1 MSVMER
7 LRAALSG
14 KFQRDALWNLGAV
27 AMLAVCGFAINL
39 GIGHEYGAAPF
50 GVYNQVWAAYI
61 FFSQFAV
68 GGVDRSVLRAVAEA
82 PRDRARVATAVLG
95 AVIPTFLLAALAA
108 ALFWLA
114 GPALARVLESP
125 GVASGVEAAAP
136 GLFFFALNKV
146 GLAVVNGQQ
155 RMRAFALYSMLR
167 YVAMLGGLGI
177 VFASGMSSDRIAFLF
192 TFAEGLLFVPLA
204 IDVARV
210 LRSGGAEGGRWTEW
224 AREHLRYGAKSFAS
238 GMLLELN
245 SRVDVLMLG
254 LFLSDGPVGVYSF
267 AAFVA
272 EGVYQ
277 VLVVLQ
283 NNYNPILAEHIA
295 AGRLRELEPLVHKGR
310 RVTYAVF
317 AGVALVAFG
326 GYPVLLALLERP
338 EFADGW
344 LPFGTILAGMLFASG
359 YMPFAQALLMANRPG
374 WHTLMM
380 ASVVSVN
387 VFGNACMIPSLGLI
401 GAAAGT
407 ALCLVSATIVLRDM
421 VERLVGLRL

>member
-1 MSVMER
+1 MSVAAR

-14 KFQRDALWNLGAV
+14 KFQQDALWNLGAV
-27 AMLAVCGFAINL
+27 AMLAICGFAINL

-82 PRDRARVATAVLG
+82 PGDRARVATAVLG
-95 AVIPTFLLAALAA
+95 AVIPTFLLAAVAA
-108 ALFWLA
+108 VLFWLA
-114 GPALARVLESP
+114 GPALASVLDSP
-125 GVASGVEAAAP
+125 GVARGVEAAAP

-167 YVAMLGGLGI
+167 YVAMLGGLGV

-192 TFAEGLLFVPLA
+192 TFAEGILFVPLA
-204 IDVARV
+204 FDVARQ
-210 LRSGGAEGGRWTEW
+210 LRAPGRGAWTEW

-254 LFLSDGPVGVYSF
+254 LFLADGPVGVYSF

-295 AGRLRELEPLVHKGR
+295 SGKLRELEPLVHKGR
-310 RVTYAVF
+310 RVTYLMF
-317 AGVALVAFG
+317 AGIASVAFL
-326 GYPVLLALLERP
+326 GYPVLLAILERP

-344 LPFGTILAGMLFASG
+344 LPFGTILAGMLIASG

-380 ASVVSVN
+380 ASVVLVN
-387 VFGNACMIPSLGLI
+387 VFGNACMIPSFGLV

-407 ALCLVSATIVLRDM
+407 ALCLVSATVVLRDM
-421 VERLVGLRL
+421 VGRLVGLRL